1 MSTMAMMTTTTT
13 KISQRRPRIV
23 LFGDSL
29 TEFSFGGDF
38 GGTTRFGWGS
48 LLAHAFVRK
57 ADVYN
62 RGYSGYTTTMALE
75 TALPTLFVDRTK
87 SSINSRSQQE
97 APILFCTVFFGT
109 NDAVLPS
116 RPNSDGGRQHVPMCT
131 YVENLRRIIDSIRKQ
146 TAASIIILTP
156 PPLDEVKWKNFW
168 GVYPYYDRTN
178 ATTRDYGLAAQ
189 RLVATM
195 SIEVNT
201 NDTTQKKKKTKQ
213 QYGGGGC
220 YVLDTWELLEGDQG
234 PDVFG
239 QYLNHDGVHFNE
251 HGNTKLYEGLMDVL
265 TTTPDL
271 QHCVPRSLEDDGPAW
286 DELC

>member
-1 MSTMAMMTTTTT
+1 MATTTTT
-13 KISQRRPRIV
+13 TTISQRRPRIV

-48 LLAHAFVRK
+48 LLAQAFVRK

-75 TALPTLFVDRTK
+75 TALPTVFVDQTK
-87 SSINSRSQQE
+87 SNNNSSSSQQE

-109 NDAVLPS
+109 NDATLPS
-116 RPNSDGGRQHVPMCT
+116 RPNSDSGRQHVPLCT
-131 YVENLRRIIDSIRKQ
+131 YVENLRRIIDAIRNQ
-146 TAASIIILTP
+146 TTASIIILTP
-156 PPLDEVKWKNFW
+156 PPLDEVKWQNFL
-168 GVYPYYDRTN
+168 GLYPYYDRTN

-201 NDTTQKKKKTKQ
+201 NDTTKTKTTKKQ
-213 QYGGGGC
+213 HGGGGC

-265 TTTPDL
+265 TTIPDL
-271 QHCVPRSLEDDGPAW
+271 QHCAPRSLEDEGPAW